1 MFDVNIATVLIVS
14 LLVMVAL
21 GVHIAI
27 ALGMASALGIFL
39 VTGGSPSV
47 VLAMLGSTAYEAL
60 RAYEFAVIPLFML
73 MGEFV
78 SRSGA
83 VTDVYRA
90 IQRSL
95 RRLPGRLAVAT
106 LLGNA
111 IFSFVTG
118 VSIASAAAFSRIA
131 YPEMKRF
138 GYHRGFA
145 LGAVAGSSCLGMLI
159 PPSVLMIVWGLLT
172 ERSIGQI
179 FLAGVLPGLLLVTL
193 FVCYVLVTAVL
204 RPALVGGGR
213 EIEAR
218 AQYAGADAPEA
229 APPAASEATPA
240 VAPEASRLQAWTSG
254 LGILSVVVAVLGGIW
269 FGVFTPTEGAGA
281 GAFIGLMLAIAK
293 GMRFRGAMDAILS
306 VGRTSAPIL
315 LLLVSAAL
323 YSRTLAMTG
332 VSSGIQGAFLGAE
345 LAPWLLLAGMIGI
358 WFVLGMVIDS
368 ISIMLLTLTIFE
380 PIAVGLGYDPIAFA
394 IIGIL
399 AIEAGLLTPPFGL
412 LVYTVKAAIRD
423 EDENIS
429 IMEIFRSSTPYWIIM
444 LIGLI
449 AIVNFPG
456 IATYLPSLVF

>member
-1 MFDVNIATVLIVS
+1 VFDVNIATVLIVS
-14 LLVMVAL
+14 LLVMVGL

-27 ALGMASALGIFL
+27 ALGMTSALGIFL
-39 VTGGSPSV
+39 ITGGNFDV

-73 MGEFV
+73 MGEFIGK
-78 SRSGA
+78 SGA
-83 VTDVYRA
+83 VTDVYQA
-90 IQRSL
+90 IQRGL
-95 RRLPGRLAVAT
+95 RRIPGRLAVAT

-145 LGAVAGSSCLGMLI
+145 LGTIAGSSCLGMLI

-179 FLAGVLPGLLLVTL
+179 FLAGVLPGLLLVSL
-193 FVCYVLVTAVL
+193 FVTYVLLVALL
-204 RPALVGGGR
+204 RPSLVGSGR
-213 EIEAR
+213 EQQHTVPAQPHPTDSAPGAAR
-218 AQYAGADAPEA
+218 VWGSA
-229 APPAASEATPA
+229 
-240 VAPEASRLQAWTSG
+240 
-254 LGILSVVVAVLGGIW
+254 LGIVLVIVAVLGGIW

-281 GAFIGLMLAIAK
+281 GAFIGLLMAIAK
-293 GMRFRGAMDAILS
+293 GMRARDVVDAILS

-332 VSSGIQGAFLGAE
+332 VSTAIQDTFLGAE
-345 LAPWLLLAGMIGI
+345 MLPWMIVAAMVGI

-368 ISIMLLTLTIFE
+368 ISIMLLTVTIFE

-394 IIGIL
+394 IVGIL

-412 LVYTVKAAIRD
+412 LVYTVKAAIQD
-423 EDENIS
+423 EDDSVS
-429 IMEIFRSSTPYWIIM
+429 IMRIFRSSTPYWIIM
-444 LIGLI
+444 LTCMI
-449 AIVNFPG
+449 AIAAYPQ
-456 IATYLPSLVF
+456 IATYLPGLVF

>member
-1 MFDVNIATVLIVS
+1 MFDVNIAAVLIIS
-14 LLVMVAL
+14 LLVMVGL

-27 ALGMASALGIFL
+27 ALGMTSALGIFL
-39 VTGGSPSV
+39 ITGGNFDV
-47 VLAMLGSTAYEAL
+47 VLAMLGSTAYESL

-73 MGEFV
+73 MGEFIGK
-78 SRSGA
+78 SGA
-83 VTDVYRA
+83 VTDVYQA
-90 IQRSL
+90 IHRGL
-95 RRLPGRLAVAT
+95 KRIPGRLAVAT

-145 LGAVAGSSCLGMLI
+145 LGTIAGSSCLGMLI

-179 FLAGVLPGLLLVTL
+179 FLAGVLPGLLLVSL
-193 FVCYVLVTAVL
+193 FVAYVLAVALL
-204 RPALVGGGR
+204 RPSLVGTGK
-213 EIEAR
+213 
-218 AQYAGADAPEA
+218 DKSVPEA
-229 APPAASEATPA
+229 E
-240 VAPEASRLQAWTSG
+240 PEDPDSLPSARQVWGSA
-254 LGILSVVVAVLGGIW
+254 LGIIFVIVAVLGGIW

-281 GAFIGLMLAIAK
+281 GAFIGLIMAIAK
-293 GMRFRGAMDAILS
+293 GMRGKDIVDAILS

-332 VSSGIQGAFLGAE
+332 VSTAIQDTFLGADM
-345 LAPWLLLAGMIGI
+345 LPWMIVAAMVGI

-368 ISIMLLTLTIFE
+368 ISIMLLTVTIFE
-380 PIAVGLGYDPIAFA
+380 PIAVSLGYDPIAFA
-394 IIGIL
+394 IVGIL

-412 LVYTVKAAIRD
+412 LVYTVKAAIQE
-423 EDENIS
+423 EDDSVS
-429 IMEIFRSSTPYWIIM
+429 IMHIFRSSTPYWIIM
-444 LIGLI
+444 LTGMITI
-449 AIVNFPG
+449 AAYPQ
-456 IATYLPSLVF
+456 IATYLPGLVF